1 MNVLEII
8 ITVFSNIIF
17 LHTYLACFQS
27 VNQFE
32 YIDMIYFKTFSFLPK
47 QYADEQISKGVSSYT
62 KKVPQFFIW
71 MEWRLEQGPSK
82 LTWHSL
88 TVLVSPGV
96 SGMSSKSDTMKYVY
110 NCCIAA
116 VKKSKVMK
124 KLKWFYEVSRQNS
137 SQDKMRIK
145 IILKYME
152 ADAHKFL
159 LYCSV
164 NLHRS

>member
-62 KKVPQFFIW
+62 KKFHSSLS
-71 MEWRLEQGPSK
+71 EW
-82 LTWHSL
+82 
-88 TVLVSPGV
+88 
-96 SGMSSKSDTMKYVY
+96 SGAWNK
-110 NCCIAA
+110 
-116 VKKSKVMK
+116 
-124 KLKWFYEVSRQNS
+124 
-137 SQDKMRIK
+137 
-145 IILKYME
+145 
-152 ADAHKFL
+152 AHQ
-159 LYCSV
+159 S
-164 NLHRS
+164 